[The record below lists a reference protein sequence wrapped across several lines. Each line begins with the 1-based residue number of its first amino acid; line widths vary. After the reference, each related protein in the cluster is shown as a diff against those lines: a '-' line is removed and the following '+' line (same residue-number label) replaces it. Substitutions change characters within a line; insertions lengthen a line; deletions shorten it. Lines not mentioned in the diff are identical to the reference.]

1 MYTLYAFRSCGKAI
15 PQVQSQSQEN
25 KQLLYEKT
33 CEVLRP
39 GIYRMIDLM
48 AFHEKLNSFFT
59 EVMTGIIPDIK
70 DRDLFPSDFFLLALA
85 SVLDLTISLDTM
97 KNFKGSMSN
106 DLSMY
111 KRSKSMISKDYA
123 DPEIQILPKL
133 GFFLAS
139 KDQFANGLKTQLA
152 SINNYYEDVFCDMIN
167 LCSEKIESNVF
178 LQPNAKHMYLRVSAH
193 NVC

>member
-15 PQVQSQSQEN
+15 PQVQSQTQEN

-48 AFHEKLNSFFT
+48 AFHDKLNTCFT
-59 EVMTGIIPDIK
+59 EVLTGIIPDIK
-70 DRDLFPSDFFLLALA
+70 DRDLFPSDTFLLALA
-85 SVLDLTISLDTM
+85 NLLDLTISLDTM

-111 KRSKSMISKDYA
+111 KRSKSMLAKDYA
-123 DPEIQILPKL
+123 DPEIQVLPKL

-139 KDQFANGLKTQLA
+139 KDQFTNGLKSQIATL
-152 SINNYYEDVFCDMIN
+152 NNYFEDVFCDMIN
-167 LCSEKIESNVF
+167 LCADKIESNVF
-178 LQPNAKHMYLRVSAH
+178 LQPIAKHIYLRVGT
-193 NVC
+193 

>member
-1 MYTLYAFRSCGKAI
+1 MYTLYAFRSCGKAM

-33 CEVLRP
+33 CDVLRP

-48 AFHEKLNSFFT
+48 AYHDKLNATFT
-59 EVMTGIIPDIK
+59 EVMTGIIPDVK
-70 DRDLFPSDFFLLALA
+70 DRDLFTSDSFLLALA
-85 SVLDLTISLDTM
+85 DMLDLIISLDTM

-111 KRSKSMISKDYA
+111 KRSKSMLAKDYA
-123 DPEIQILPKL
+123 DPEIQVLPKL

-139 KDQFANGLKTQLA
+139 KDQFTNGLKAQINT
-152 SINNYYEDVFCDMIN
+152 INNYYEDLFCDMIN
-167 LCSEKIESNVF
+167 LCADKLEAGVF
-178 LQPNAKHMYLRVSAH
+178 LQPAAKHMYLRVR
-193 NVC
+193 NN